1 MPLFDLPLAE
11 LETYSPV
18 IEEPDDL
25 DAFWASTLAESR
37 EAGGDPAATVR
48 LERVDAGL
56 DLVDVDDVTFPGFG
70 GHPVRAWLVR
80 PAAAARAADAGDAA
94 RLPAVVE
101 FLGYGGGRGL
111 PHEHLTWASAGF
123 AHLVVDTRGQ
133 GSGWGTGGGTPD
145 PVGAGPA
152 APGFLTRG
160 IEDPHDHY
168 YRRVYTDGVRAVD
181 AVRSLPG
188 IDPARVAVT
197 GISQGGGIT
206 IAVAALVGDVAA
218 AMPDVP
224 FLSHFRRAVDLTD
237 RDPYG
242 EVCRYL
248 AVHRGAEETVF
259 RTLSYVDVAL
269 LARRATVPAL
279 FSVALRDATCPPST
293 VYAAYDAWGARA
305 SGRPGARP
313 GGVPGTREIDVY
325 RFNDHE
331 GGQGYRFPR
340 QRAWLR
346 THLGR

>member
-11 LETYSPV
+11 LETYSPTLP
-18 IEEPDDL
+18 EPDDL
-25 DAFWASTLAESR
+25 DAFWATTLTASR
-37 EAGGDPAATVR
+37 EAGGDLVETVR
-48 LERVDAGL
+48 LERVETGL
-56 DLVDVDDVTFPGFG
+56 DLVTVDDVTFPGFDG
-70 GHPVRAWLVR
+70 QPVRAWLVR
-80 PAAAARAADAGDAA
+80 PAAAARATAGGDAA
-94 RLPAVVE
+94 PLPTVVE

-111 PHEHLTWASAGF
+111 PHEHLAWASAGF

-133 GSGWGTGGGTPD
+133 GSGWGSGGGTPD
-145 PVGAGPA
+145 PVGSGPA

-160 IEDPHDHY
+160 VEDPHDHY
-168 YRRVYTDGVRAVD
+168 YRRVFTDGVRAVD

-206 IAVAALVGDVAA
+206 IAVAALAGGVVA

-224 FLSHFRRAVDLTD
+224 FLAHLRRAVEITD
-237 RDPYG
+237 RDPYA
-242 EVCRYL
+242 EVRRYL

-269 LARRATVPAL
+269 LARRATVPTL
-279 FSVALRDATCPPST
+279 FSVALMDATCPPST
-293 VYAAYDAWGARA
+293 VYTAYNGWGAA
-305 SGRPGARP
+305 ADGGGAR
-313 GGVPGTREIDVY
+313 VDRQIDVY

-331 GGQGYRFPR
+331 GGQAYRFPR

-346 THLGR
+346 EHVGG

>member
-1 MPLFDLPLAE
+1 VPLFDLPLAE
-11 LETYSPV
+11 LETYSPA
-18 IEEPDDL
+18 IDEPDDL
-25 DAFWASTLAESR
+25 DAFWATTLAGSR
-37 EAGGDPAATVR
+37 EAGDDLARTVR
-48 LERVDAGL
+48 LERVDQGL
-56 DLVDVDDVTFPGFG
+56 DLVAVDDVTFPGFG
-70 GHPVRAWLVR
+70 GDPIRAWLVR
-80 PAAAARAADAGDAA
+80 PARAARAADAGDAA
-94 RLPAVVE
+94 PLPVVVE

-133 GSGWGTGGGTPD
+133 GSGWGSGGSTPD

-152 APGFLTRG
+152 TPGFLTRG
-160 IEDPHDHY
+160 VEDPHDHY
-168 YRRVYTDGVRAVD
+168 YRRVFTDGVRAVD

-188 IDPARVAVT
+188 VDAARVAVT
-197 GISQGGGIT
+197 GTSQGGGIA
-206 IAVAALVGDVAA
+206 IAVAALADGVVA

-224 FLSHFRRAVDLTD
+224 FLSHFRRAVDITD

-242 EVCRYL
+242 EVRRYL

-269 LARRATVPAL
+269 LARRATAHAL

-293 VYAAYDAWGARA
+293 VYAAYNGWGASA
-305 SGRPGARP
+305 LAARPGATPAGRD
-313 GGVPGTREIDVY
+313 IDVY
-325 RFNDHE
+325 RHNDHE

-346 THLGR
+346 AHVGR